1 MAEEGQG
8 RARNCCGSAAPSGSR
23 HEIGCGLS
31 CIVVAMMESPL
42 NPAERNPA
50 GLPARGRAALMD
62 DRSQAPAPAISLA
75 QQDASSRRRSRSR
88 MSMEPA
94 KRFLY
99 VARGAEP
106 LDVDIQPR
114 LCLVGKRL
122 KLPM

>member
-1 MAEEGQG
+1 
-8 RARNCCGSAAPSGSR
+8 
-23 HEIGCGLS
+23 
-31 CIVVAMMESPL
+31 MMESPL

-62 DRSQAPAPAISLA
+62 DRSQAAAPASSLAQQDASSLA
-75 QQDASSRRRSRSR
+75 QQDASSRRRSCSR
-88 MSMEPA
+88 MSIEPA
-94 KRFLY
+94 KRFRY